1 MPPTNESI
9 SKPRF
14 ELSRKIR
21 WRDTDQSGVANL
33 GTYVRL
39 MEETEYAFL
48 RSRGLC
54 VVLQDKFG
62 TIGFPRLNASL
73 KIERP
78 VQFDEQVWVTLELSQ
93 IDGKQI
99 VYQFEIVDDGAQ
111 LVAVG
116 HFKVAC
122 CRFPSDDSPFAILT
136 PEFVMNALTAG

>member
-1 MPPTNESI
+1 M
-9 SKPRF
+9 
-14 ELSRKIR
+14 SRKIR

-33 GTYVRL
+33 GVYIRL

-48 RSRGLC
+48 RSRELC
-54 VVLQDKFG
+54 VVLHDERG
-62 TIGFPRLNASL
+62 TIGFPRLNANV

-78 VQFDEQVWVTLELSQ
+78 VRFDEQVWVTLELSQ

-99 VYQFEIVDDGAQ
+99 VYQFEIVDDDAQ

-122 CRFPSDDSPFAILT
+122 CRFPDDGPPFAILT
-136 PEFVMNALTAG
+136 PEFVMKALGNRDTPRV